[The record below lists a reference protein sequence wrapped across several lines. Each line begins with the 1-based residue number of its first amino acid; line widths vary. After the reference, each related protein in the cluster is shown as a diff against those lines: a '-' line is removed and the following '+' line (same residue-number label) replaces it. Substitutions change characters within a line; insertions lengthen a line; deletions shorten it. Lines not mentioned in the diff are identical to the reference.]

1 MFYLS
6 KPQRKSVGESSKF
19 VYKALHFASS
29 PNTHQLGIQTVLF
42 IRPRFSRSSAVF
54 QKIPGMLFQQ
64 GKSKMAVSPYVS
76 RAELWL
82 ANASFRPS
90 FSLPLDFHPSI
101 FLKWF
106 PGHMA
111 KGKLS
116 AKLCFLQ
123 QNRYRCAQR

>member
-1 MFYLS
+1 MFLLS
-6 KPQRKSVGESSKF
+6 KPQRKSGGEGSKF
-19 VYKALHFASS
+19 VYKALHFASLE
-29 PNTHQLGIQTVLF
+29 NTLQVGIQGSVVY
-42 IRPRFSRSSAVF
+42 PPAVF
-54 QKIPGMLFQQ
+54 PLSSGIPKSPGIPYAQ

-90 FSLPLDFHPSI
+90 FRLPEDFHHSI

-111 KGKLS
+111 KGELFG
-116 AKLCFLQ
+116 AL
-123 QNRYRCAQR
+123 